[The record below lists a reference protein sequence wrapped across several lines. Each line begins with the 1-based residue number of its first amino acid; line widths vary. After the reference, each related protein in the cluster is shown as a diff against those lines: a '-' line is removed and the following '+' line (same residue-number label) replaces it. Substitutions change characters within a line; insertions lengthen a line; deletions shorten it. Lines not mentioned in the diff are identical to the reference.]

1 MNIKMDVSLN
11 KKCFRHLTNRIQ
23 SKTHRIRTYQ
33 FNKVYLSWF
42 VDKIYVPD
50 NGIDALTLDY

>member
-1 MNIKMDVSLN
+1 MDVFLN

-33 FNKVYLSWF
+33 FNKVYLS
-42 VDKIYVPD
+42 
-50 NGIDALTLDY
+50 